1 MENETV
7 ERNPDLDLADLIYS
21 KQRAY
26 EKNLNEMEQRLG
38 VYSNKKATKAQTS
51 SKLKNVDI
59 MQAAIYAKGSQ
70 VKKHPI
76 KEEYKPDKKATSK
89 ASDSHQLG

>member
-38 VYSNKKATKAQTS
+38 VYSNKKATKA
-51 SKLKNVDI
+51 
-59 MQAAIYAKGSQ
+59 
-70 VKKHPI
+70 
-76 KEEYKPDKKATSK
+76 
-89 ASDSHQLG
+89 